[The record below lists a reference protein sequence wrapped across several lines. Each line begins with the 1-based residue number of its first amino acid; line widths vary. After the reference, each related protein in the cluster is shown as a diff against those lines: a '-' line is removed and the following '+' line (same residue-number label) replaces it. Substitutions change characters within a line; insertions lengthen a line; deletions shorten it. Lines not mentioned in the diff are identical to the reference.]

1 MSHPLPNTPPGAFPI
16 DLSTTTELIERFHR
30 TLMDRRNRPEWE
42 AFDPSVY
49 PDELVAHARVQWAGR
64 AVAEYHSTAQF
75 GQLLHRL
82 TCIGAPI
89 ELIGAATRLAQD
101 ECRHA
106 ELCARMADALGGR
119 DRQDVPSRGLSLYD
133 EGDDLWLQIAQT
145 ILSVCCMGETL
156 SVPMLYALEQVSTDP
171 LAETVSRIIAADEE
185 YHARF
190 GWEAL
195 TWLIPRLDDAQ
206 RDTIQRSLPVLLSHF
221 EAVCASSPELL
232 EQLAGEDVE
241 IEPGDPAH
249 PNLGTLTNLQYAA
262 IFYHTI
268 EAEILPGLDALGFDA
283 LGAWQTRPRAA

>member
-1 MSHPLPNTPPGAFPI
+1 MSHPLRQGTPGAFPI

-30 TLMDRRNRPEWE
+30 TLMDRRNRPDWE

-49 PDELVAHARVQWAGR
+49 PEDMVHHARVQWAGR
-64 AVAEYHSTAQF
+64 AVAEYQSTAQF

-82 TCIGAPI
+82 TLVGAPV

-119 DRQDVPSRGLSLYD
+119 ARQDVPARGLSLYD
-133 EGDDLWLQIAQT
+133 EDDDLWLQIAQT

-195 TWLIPRLDDAQ
+195 SWLVPKLNDAQ
-206 RDTIQRSLPVLLSHF
+206 REVIARSLPVLFGHF
-221 EAVCASSPELL
+221 EEICAGGPELL
-232 EQLAGEDVE
+232 DQLAGEDVE

-249 PNLGTLTNLQYAA
+249 PNLGTLTDVQYAA
-262 IFYHTI
+262 IFYHTL
-268 EAEILPGLDALGFDA
+268 EAEILPGLHDLGFDA
-283 LGAWQTRPRAA
+283 LNAWQTRPKRS